1 MSARPL
7 PDSRDRSR
15 RAAEHDPYAPFT
27 VRSAQRPDPNAQP
40 EYGFGLVTERVIG
53 IILALVIAFCFG
65 SILWHEIVLQIVRP
79 VVAP

>member
-15 RAAEHDPYAPFT
+15 RAAEHDTYAPYV
-27 VRSAQRPDPNAQP
+27 VRSAQRPDRNAQP
-40 EYGFGLVTERVIG
+40 EHGFGRVTERVIG
-53 IILALVIAFCFG
+53 VTLALVLAFCFG
-65 SILWHEIVLQIVRP
+65 SIIWHEIVLQIVRP

>member
-15 RAAEHDPYAPFT
+15 RAAEHDTYAPYV
-27 VRSAQRPDPNAQP
+27 VRSAHRPDRNAQP
-40 EYGFGLVTERVIG
+40 EYGFGRVAERVIG
-53 IILALVIAFCFG
+53 VVLALVLAFCFS

-79 VVAP
+79 TVAP

>member
-1 MSARPL
+1 VSARPL

-15 RAAEHDPYAPFT
+15 RADEHDTYAPYV
-27 VRSAQRPDPNAQP
+27 VRSAQRPDRNAQP

-53 IILALVIAFCFG
+53 ITLALVLALCFG